1 MTATTTRAACA
12 IALGLLLAACNR
24 GTLPLA
30 PNPGTN
36 GTGGLAGAE
45 PVTFTVTVDPQAFSD
60 KRQITVAVWD
70 DAQLK
75 LAEQTG
81 GCSVSFDVASG
92 KETTT
97 CPPGV
102 TYVKPTPEE
111 TIVSKADLGKP
122 LTIVSKTV
130 TTGER
135 YRVTVGGM
143 AADDCNSAGG
153 SKEGVA
159 GSRAIQ
165 LAITEIAQTMM
176 ACVPTRGQ

>member
-1 MTATTTRAACA
+1 MPATFPRFAGAL
-12 IALGLLLAACNR
+12 ALGLLLAACSR

-30 PNPGTN
+30 PNATG
-36 GTGGLAGAE
+36 GGAGGLAGAE
-45 PVTFTVTVDPQAFSD
+45 PVTFTVTVDPKAFSD

-81 GCSVSFDVASG
+81 GCSVSFDTTTG

-102 TYVKPTPEE
+102 TYQKPTPEE
-111 TIVSKADLGKP
+111 TIVSKADLAQP

-135 YRVTVGGM
+135 YRISVGGM

-153 SKEGVA
+153 GSEGVA
-159 GSRAIQ
+159 GSRAVKI
-165 LAITEIAQTMM
+165 AITEIAQTMM
-176 ACVPTRGQ
+176 ACVPTRGR